1 MAALFLRAL
10 TTACV
15 VSVLLAVLLFPARQW
30 MVRRYAPQVRWGLWC
45 GMAALLLLGVCF
57 SGMAAVPETVW
68 NVPDY
73 TVTLPAQGSPAVG
86 QAAPQAAPSPAET
99 APSVSPRRAGNLPKY
114 RFGRGRPP
122 TDGGTASQAHRI
134 PDRRRRRPLADG
146 CCLHRGPAG
155 DPEH

>member
-73 TVTLPAQGSPAVG
+73 TVTLPAQGSHAVG
-86 QAAPQAAPSPAET
+86 QAAPQAPPSPAET
-99 APSVSPRRAGNLPKY
+99 APSVSPAAPETSRDTALEEAVPQQTAEPPAKRTVSLIAAAGAP
-114 RFGRGRPP
+114 
-122 TDGGTASQAHRI
+122 
-134 PDRRRRRPLADG
+134 
-146 CCLHRGPAG
+146 
-155 DPEH
+155 